1 MLLTGYCPSAS
12 VVSAVG
18 KIARD
23 LKYNSTMK
31 PGSFFWILDPVMGD
45 NGKLYVAEDVVPV
58 YRELIGHADLI
69 VPNAFELETL
79 SGHKVDS
86 LSTLK
91 AAIEALHREHRT
103 PHVVVTSVKLGDADD
118 AQTLSVVGST
128 RTSENKCRTFK
139 IDVPAFD
146 VFFSGTGDFF
156 ASLMTVRL
164 REAAVEAGVA
174 GNLSWISQDEVE
186 AQDLPLAKACEKVL
200 SSMHAVLEKT
210 METRK
215 KALENVQ
222 PRQEGQRPGV
232 ELGEK
237 QMHLM
242 LTKAAEVRVP
252 RYVQDLL
259 HPKETFKAEA
269 LQSGILPQLRADP

>member
-23 LKYNSTMK
+23 LKYNATMK

-103 PHVVVTSVKLGDADD
+103 PHVVVTSVNLGG
-118 AQTLSVVGST
+118 QEQTPTLSVVGST

-146 VFFSGTGDFF
+146 VFFSGTGDLF
-156 ASLMTVRL
+156 ASLMTVRF
-164 REAAVEAGVA
+164 RDAAIEAGVA
-174 GNLSWISQDEVE
+174 SSQSWISPDDVE
-186 AQDLPLAKACEKVL
+186 SQDLPLARACEKVL

-215 KALENVQ
+215 KALESLQ
-222 PRQEGQRPGV
+222 PRQEGDRPGV

-237 QMHLM
+237 QMHLA

-259 HPKETFKAEA
+259 HPKDTFKAEA
-269 LQSGILPQLRADP
+269 MESGIFPQLRENP